1 MKLSVLSNL
10 FYRFSVEKTFR
21 MAAENGFDG
30 IELCGLRPHA
40 YAWDMDENR
49 CAHIR
54 ALAQQY
60 GLEISMYT
68 PELLMY
74 PYNVSSAYRTEREQT
89 AAYLKKSVD
98 VAAALGTPRVQL
110 TCGHPG
116 YFTDRKVNMQNAV
129 ETLLPVCEEAERMGI
144 DLIVE
149 CLTIMESSTVVMLD
163 SFCELLEK
171 IDSPR
176 LCSMLD
182 SAMVMTNWEPLDSYF
197 EKLGD
202 RLQYVHWGDSHGE
215 NERHLE
221 IGMGR
226 IDPESFLTLYTGMVT
241 TAGSVWNCSVSIS
254 ENRKCTA
261 CTRQNSSKR
270 CFPGMIGRRQRYENS
285 SSFYSF
291 LPLSA

>member
-10 FYRFSVEKTFR
+10 FYRFPIEKTFQ
-21 MAAENGFDG
+21 MAADNGFDG

-40 YAWDMDENR
+40 YAWDMDEKR
-49 CAHIR
+49 CGYIR
-54 ALAQQY
+54 SLSEQY

-74 PYNVSSAYRTEREQT
+74 PYNVSSPYRKEREET

-98 VAAALGTPRVQL
+98 VAAALGTSRVQV

-116 YFTDRKVNMQNAV
+116 YFTDRKENMRHTV
-129 ETLLPVCEEAERMGI
+129 DTLKAVCEEAEKKEI
-144 DLIVE
+144 DLVVE

-163 SFCELLEK
+163 SFCE
-171 IDSPR
+171 IAAQVNSPR

-182 SAMVMTNWEPLDSYF
+182 SAMVMSNWEPLDAYF

-202 RLQYVHWGDSHGE
+202 RLKHIHWGDSHGE

-226 IDPESFLTLYTGMVT
+226 IDPESFFDIVHRHGYDG
-241 TAGSVWNCSVSIS
+241 WVSLEMFGDYVREPEMHS
-254 ENRKCTA
+254 AREARLLKALFSKYDRK
-261 CTRQNSSKR
+261 
-270 CFPGMIGRRQRYENS
+270 EE
-285 SSFYSF
+285 
-291 LPLSA
+291 LS